1 MNDEASSVNYN
12 EKFKSLSNKIS
23 KIAQE
28 TKSNA
33 MLANRYLNRLNDIE
47 EKGQRRINNLDK
59 SFSSLKE
66 QYMKLT
72 SQYETN
78 SQNYK
83 NKGISSQIKASTNK
97 IESQLQSQRDNMK
110 EYIDSI
116 MQTVENGLEKKKS
129 IQSVDKQNFIKEVED
144 IGKVI
149 DSCSHEIEEKNSNE
163 KEKINKI
170 VNDIAEDSNNEF
182 GNVYEL
188 IKTEQTIKEDNK
200 KEFDNNIKELMTKI
214 NEEFKNEE
222 KKRED
227 FEKNIFDLIEDTVV
241 KLSEDN

>member
-33 MLANRYLNRLNDIE
+33 MLANKYINRLNNIE
-47 EKGQRRINNLDK
+47 EKSQKRINNLDK

-78 SQNYK
+78 SQNFR

-97 IESQLQSQRDNMK
+97 IEAQLQSQRENMK

-116 MQTVENGLEKKKS
+116 MQTIENGLEKKKS
-129 IQSVDKQNFIKEVED
+129 IDSVDRQNFTKEVED
-144 IGKVI
+144 IGKGI
-149 DSCSHEIEEKNSNE
+149 DIHSHEIEEKNNNE

-170 VNDIAEDSNNEF
+170 LNDIAEDSNNEF

-188 IKTEQTIKEDNK
+188 IKTEQTIKEENK

-227 FEKNIFDLIEDTVV
+227 FEKTIFDLIEDTVV